1 MLIYLLTHSVKTNV
15 SIANCV
21 SRTVVFTRG
30 DAKMKTLT
38 HTDTSRPQVAVWKLK
53 LVHISRDIRNYCIT
67 QKVINVMGEQSIRCH
82 QLNGCVV

>member
-38 HTDTSRPQVAVWKLK
+38 HTDTSRPSSCSLEAKACTHFKGHKELLYNTESDK
-53 LVHISRDIRNYCIT
+53 RHGGT
-67 QKVINVMGEQSIRCH
+67 IN
-82 QLNGCVV
+82 